1 MAKEIERKFLVVND
15 AFFSMASRSV
25 DIEQGYLCTDP
36 DSTVRVRIKGDEAF
50 ITVKSR
56 NYGAT
61 RNEWEYSI
69 PVSDAR
75 EMMECCRGV
84 IKKRRFLVPYD
95 GLVWEVDVFGGRHS
109 GLVVAEVEIGSEDVR
124 LSLPPFVG
132 EEVTSDPRYYNSVLA
147 GI

>member
-1 MAKEIERKFLVVND
+1 MVAND
-15 AFFSMASRSV
+15 VFFSMASRSV